1 MWDEGRAWLVPAQRI
16 IDNGY
21 NMTLSGL
28 GLIEDRGRDRRAR
41 RAGGNSGLGRR
52 QGGAHS
58 GSDCRDAGTAG
69 RRKWKMNDLL
79 REVRELILSA
89 RKAVVHSVDLIQVL
103 TNFEIGRRIVEHE
116 QGGEER
122 AEYGK
127 ALLKG
132 LAASLTA
139 QFGRG
144 FSKRNLEYMRKFYLA
159 YQDRLIAQLPAAD
172 NSQMP
177 SGKLAPPQKSQTAS
191 GELADTGR
199 LPQIWQTASAQFIS
213 PFKLSWS
220 QIVFLIS
227 IENPDHYSED
237 VLLDSSTSE
246 GTERHP

>member
-1 MWDEGRAWLVPAQRI
+1 MKKKPAIKKTTAPAKTRP
-16 IDNGY
+16 DD
-21 NMTLSGL
+21 LAP
-28 GLIEDRGRDRRAR
+28 LIAEVRSLIQSAR
-41 RAGGNSGLGRR
+41 RNAAS
-52 QGGAHS
+52 
-58 GSDCRDAGTAG
+58 
-69 RRKWKMNDLL
+69 
-79 REVRELILSA
+79 
-89 RKAVVHSVDLIQVL
+89 VVNTLQVM

-116 QGGEER
+116 QGGAER

-139 QFGRG
+139 EFGRG

-159 YQDRLIAQLPAAD
+159 YQDRLIAQMPSAQLPAAD

-220 QIVFLIS
+220 QYGAGPKKLDNVIS
-227 IENPDHYSED
+227 SES
-237 VLLDSSTSE
+237 VLK
-246 GTERHP
+246 ERS